1 MIKENKIGGIFMNKQ
16 YQNQA
21 EEALLGVQEGISV
34 LQDSGVLVKTDA
46 ETKLLKAFRLLN
58 VINKVSI
65 ISRIQGML
73 EAQTYAKSLD
83 E

>member
-1 MIKENKIGGIFMNKQ
+1 MNKQ

-58 VINKVSI
+58 VTNKVSI

>member
-1 MIKENKIGGIFMNKQ
+1 MNKQ

-58 VINKVSI
+58 VTNKVSI

-73 EAQTYAKSLD
+73 EAQTYAKSL
-83 E
+83 EE

>member
-1 MIKENKIGGIFMNKQ
+1 MNKQ

-58 VINKVSI
+58 VTNKVSI

-73 EAQTYAKSLD
+73 EAQTYAKPLD

>member
-1 MIKENKIGGIFMNKQ
+1 MSKENFLLKSS
-16 YQNQA
+16 NQV

-58 VINKVSI
+58 VTNKVSI